1 MTPANPGNGKLD
13 LLYAFS
19 RLQIPALTLAA
30 EQFAVHLRRMFD
42 VFKQKEPQA
51 TWERFIGELY
61 PVDASLAAAC
71 LEGDGRAWETLFA
84 ARAGRADRL
93 LIDALR
99 ARAVRL
105 FPRNEEK
112 QDSAVTDFWGHLI
125 VSETPGA
132 VPILARYDGQR
143 PLVPWLIR
151 TFQNWQISRLRGRD
165 ERATALAEDDL
176 LEDRA
181 FAGEP
186 DPRWHETF
194 CEAARAW
201 LRELADADLL
211 LLGLRL
217 RYRLSQREVAGLLG
231 VHEGTVSR
239 QVAQLRDRCLEA
251 VGAKLVAEGW
261 TGDDLSG
268 FIYNEMEALL
278 LDETRLSADA
288 LARLL
293 AKQGKKLPSSSVQ
306 S

>member
-1 MTPANPGNGKLD
+1 MTPANPSDGKLQ
-13 LLYAFS
+13 LLYFFG
-19 RLQIPALTLAA
+19 RLQMPGVGLGA
-30 EQFAVHLRRMFD
+30 EKFATHLQRMFEL
-42 VFKQKEPQA
+42 FRQKEPQA

-61 PVDASLAAAC
+61 PVDAYLAASC
-71 LEGDGRAWETLFA
+71 LESDSRGWETLFA

-112 QDSAVTDFWGHLI
+112 QDCAVTDFWGHLI
-125 VSETPGA
+125 VSETPGS

-151 TFQNWQISRLRGRD
+151 IFHNWQISRLRGKD
-165 ERATALAEDDL
+165 EKAAALAEDDL

-181 FAGEP
+181 LLGEP
-186 DPRWHETF
+186 DSRWHESF

-201 LRELADADLL
+201 LRELPDAELL

-217 RYRLSQREVAGLLG
+217 RYRLSQREVAALLG
-231 VHEGTVSR
+231 VHEGTISR
-239 QVAQLRDRCLEA
+239 QITSLRDRCLES
-251 VGAKLVAEGW
+251 VGQRLLADGW

-288 LARLL
+288 LAHIL
-293 AKQGKKLPSSSVQ
+293 AKQGKHLPA
-306 S
+306 